1 MITDEIF
8 ELVSYQMDQESHITV
23 DWEVCQQCTHKACT
37 FACPV
42 RCYDWNEEK
51 ERIDFGYEACL
62 ECGTCLIICDKGA
75 LKWNYPRGGFGVRFR
90 MT

>member
-23 DWEVCQQCTHKACT
+23 DREVCQQCTHKACT
-37 FACPV
+37 FACPA
-42 RCYDWNEEK
+42 RCYGWNEEK
-51 ERIDFGYEACL
+51 ERINFAYEACL
-62 ECGTCLIICDKGA
+62 ECGTCLIICDRGA

-90 MT
+90 MS

>member
-23 DWEVCQQCTHKACT
+23 DREVCQQCTHKACT
-37 FACPV
+37 FACPA

-51 ERIDFGYEACL
+51 ERINFAYEACL
-62 ECGTCLIICDKGA
+62 ECGTCLIICDRGA

-90 MT
+90 MS